1 MGHTVAT
8 NTARLATNAKVIAG
22 MAHTCDRADGPR
34 PEPPTTVSCRVS
46 VTEISVRAALVAG
59 LALGALLL
67 VAWRKPAR
75 PRAGSP
81 RGSGPATGFG
91 GSTLDIPPSGR
102 KKTLETMGLGAIAI
116 FGGITAAIVVSISVA
131 WIVTNFLNRL

>member
-1 MGHTVAT
+1 M
-8 NTARLATNAKVIAG
+8 
-22 MAHTCDRADGPR
+22 
-34 PEPPTTVSCRVS
+34 S
-46 VTEISVRAALVAG
+46 VTEISVRAALVVG

-75 PRAGSP
+75 PRPGSP
-81 RGSGPATGFG
+81 RGSDPLEATGFG
-91 GSTLDIPPSGR
+91 GSTLDVAPSGR
-102 KKTLETMGLGAIAI
+102 KKTLESMGLGAIAI